1 MISSFVISERAR
13 GAGRNRF
20 SPNNGE
26 IRYSLPINSRYSR
39 GGEPEYRICEDIE
52 RIANLNI

>member
-1 MISSFVISERAR
+1 VISESVR

>member
-26 IRYSLPINSRYSR
+26 IRYSLPVNSGLRVM
-39 GGEPEYRICEDIE
+39 EPEYWICEDIE